1 MERGGVRYATIL
13 LLLLI
18 VEYRRSDLRQ
28 GGSGRIMRAKLTDA
42 MGKTKGPLTSALLL
56 YV

>member
-13 LLLLI
+13 LLILI